1 MIWEEAFQTE
11 EEEEYLRLNDP
22 TVLGKHLRGYIQNDF
37 FALHQDF
44 AKDMT
49 AVFSMG
55 VWVSSY
61 GVIVVSDKEQDLSST
76 NLELAIVT

>member
-1 MIWEEAFQTE
+1 MTPLCLRSIWVAIYGMT
-11 EEEEYLRLNDP
+11 
-22 TVLGKHLRGYIQNDF
+22 F

-61 GVIVVSDKEQDLSST
+61 GVIVVSDKEQDLSPT
-76 NLELAIVT
+76 NLELAIVI